1 MTSMGTVDWV
11 HRRGGDLAF
20 SERLKFF
27 YHGIRALAATK
38 KRIRQS
44 TKFRHMEFEDIVPP
58 DSSIAMEAMAFCRET
73 SEPFLFNHCLR
84 SYFWAR
90 LLDDGSGPVDQEV
103 LFTALMLHDIGM
115 NEGYVLDPSDKYKCF
130 TIVGA
135 RIARDLAMRHGWST
149 KMRSC
154 KSDSYSLLSSSR
166 SIVPFITDT
175 WTAKGKRFVTE
186 GTPCMKYTKTIY
198 YRHFT
203 RSASGPEPGPH

>member
-1 MTSMGTVDWV
+1 MADLSYIEPHSVDNNNTADEYALGLKVRDEDTGSASATDEDVSSSHSPLHVTVQ
-11 HRRGGDLAF
+11 A
-20 SERLKFF
+20 
-27 YHGIRALAATK
+27 AL
-38 KRIRQS
+38 
-44 TKFRHMEFEDIVPP
+44 
-58 DSSIAMEAMAFCRET
+58 
-73 SEPFLFNHCLR
+73 LR
-84 SYFWAR
+84 SWQLHNLICKSCMQV
-90 LLDDGSGPVDQEV
+90 LLKHKDVPIEAEGKGIEWDVLVWQYSRGKSPYTQKSQCPVCG
-103 LFTALMLHDIGM
+103 LNNTA
-115 NEGYVLDPSDKYKCF
+115 
-130 TIVGA
+130 
-135 RIARDLAMRHGWST
+135 